1 MPTPINA
8 LRFYSGKHYACWI
21 TRDGIHTTL
30 SDGYSCFGL
39 PLDAPQ
45 FRTSAEQLGYGNDIY
60 QHIVEHDL
68 LHNYLSEKFRNSHSH
83 SIWAQCHNREAFKKI
98 IPPAAREE
106 EDFVAAMQAALNRK
120 DWGFKQLR
128 NWITSHRVGEVVGE
142 TAFLLRP
149 HNRPMT
155 RQWADSTTPIQKV
168 TS

>member
-30 SDGYSCFGL
+30 SDGYSCFGCPPDDPHYL
-39 PLDAPQ
+39 E
-45 FRTSAEQLGYGNDIY
+45 SARALGYGDDTY

-68 LHNYLSEKFRNSHSH
+68 LHNVLSERFLGGHSK
-83 SIWAQCHNREAFKKI
+83 SIWAQAHNEGAYRMT
-98 IPPAAREE
+98 IPEAAREE
-106 EDFVAAMQAALNRK
+106 EDFVAAMQTALNRN
-120 DWGFKQLR
+120 DWGFERLR

-142 TAFLLRP
+142 IAHLLRP
-149 HNRPMT
+149 YGLAMT
-155 RQWADSTTPIQKV
+155 RRWADTTSPIQKV